1 MISPGSSEYP
11 GGRTFPF
18 SFPGMRVSFR
28 TPVSTDPAP
37 PRSPLGI
44 IFLTVVISMI
54 GFGIVI
60 PVLPVYAKNAPFQLN
75 PTQLGWLVGIFSL
88 VQLFSS
94 PIIGKLSDRLGRKP
108 VLLVSI
114 LGTAIGYFITGAAGA
129 AWMLFLG
136 RIIDGASGGN
146 IATAQACIADVT
158 PREQRSRSMGFI
170 GMAIG
175 LGFILGPAI
184 GGFLLRWGHEMPFY
198 FAGALS
204 LLNAVFVV
212 FRLPETLTEERR
224 LHPAEKAPIAEV
236 FTAGRG
242 QFIGLLLGASLT
254 VTTGF
259 AFIHVLFALFCGDHF
274 GWTSAQT
281 SYAFA
286 YVGLLAVIVQGGLL
300 RQLLKRDIEK
310 ELAVVGA
317 TLLAV
322 SLWLMPRAAS
332 VGGFLAVSALMAVG
346 NGLVTPVL
354 SGMAS
359 RHVHGR
365 AQGRVLGMMAGAGSL
380 GRFLGPWLAVKPLP
394 ADFSLLVRPL
404 QGAIF
409 TTVNAGYLTA
419 FTWSAV
425 FVVVGAVLVALL
437 RVPHEP
443 IDETSASG
451 PIPEA

>member
-1 MISPGSSEYP
+1 M
-11 GGRTFPF
+11 
-18 SFPGMRVSFR
+18 
-28 TPVSTDPAP
+28 
-37 PRSPLGI
+37 
-44 IFLTVVISMI
+44 
-54 GFGIVI
+54 
-60 PVLPVYAKNAPFQLN
+60 
-75 PTQLGWLVGIFSL
+75 
-88 VQLFSS
+88 
-94 PIIGKLSDRLGRKP
+94 
-108 VLLVSI
+108 
-114 LGTAIGYFITGAAGA
+114 
-129 AWMLFLG
+129 
-136 RIIDGASGGN
+136 
-146 IATAQACIADVT
+146 
-158 PREQRSRSMGFI
+158 
-170 GMAIG
+170 
-175 LGFILGPAI
+175 
-184 GGFLLRWGHEMPFY
+184 
-198 FAGALS
+198 
-204 LLNAVFVV
+204 
-212 FRLPETLTEERR
+212 
-224 LHPAEKAPIAEV
+224 
-236 FTAGRG
+236 
-242 QFIGLLLGASLT
+242 
-254 VTTGF
+254 
-259 AFIHVLFALFCGDHF
+259 LFALFCGDHF

-404 QGAIF
+404 QGALF

-419 FTWSAV
+419 FTWSARICGGGR
-425 FVVVGAVLVALL
+425 GARRPSAGAA
-437 RVPHEP
+437 RTDRRDIRFRPHP
-443 IDETSASG
+443 RSLTGVRWTIGTRFPFIRTHLWPYPSKINSTTSSARRCAVSN
-451 PIPEA
+451 

>member
-1 MISPGSSEYP
+1 M
-11 GGRTFPF
+11 
-18 SFPGMRVSFR
+18 
-28 TPVSTDPAP
+28 STAP
-37 PRSPLGI
+37 SQPRSPLGI
-44 IFLTVVISMI
+44 IFLTVFISMI

-88 VQLFSS
+88 VQLFSA
-94 PIIGKLSDRLGRKP
+94 PIIGKLSDRFGRKP

-158 PREQRSRSMGFI
+158 PRDQRSRSMGFI
-170 GMAIG
+170 GMAFG

-184 GGFLLRWGHEMPFY
+184 GGILVQWGHEVPFY
-198 FAGALS
+198 FAGVLS
-204 LLNAVFVV
+204 LVNAVFVV
-212 FRLPETLTEERR
+212 ARLPETLTEERR
-224 LHPAEKAPIAEV
+224 LHPAAKAPLGEV
-236 FTAGRG
+236 FTGGRG
-242 QFIGLLLGASLT
+242 GFIGLLLASSLA

-274 GWTSAQT
+274 GWTTRET

-317 TLLAV
+317 ALLAV
-322 SLWLMPRAAS
+322 SLWLMPRAAT
-332 VGGFLAVSALMAVG
+332 VGGFLGVCALMALG

-365 AQGRVLGMMAGAGSL
+365 AQGRVLGLMSGAGSL
-380 GRFLGPWLAVKPLP
+380 GRFLGPALAVLPLP
-394 ADFSLLVRPL
+394 ANFSLLERPL
-404 QGAIF
+404 HGEVLA
-409 TTVNAGYLTA
+409 TVNAGYRTA
-419 FTWSAV
+419 FTAGAA
-425 FVVVGAVLVALL
+425 FVALAAILALLL
-437 RVPHEP
+437 RVPKEDIIEVP
-443 IDETSASG
+443 APTPVSET
-451 PIPEA
+451 